1 MTRSGMTV
9 QTVDPVMV
17 TSGAVIPA
25 VTIPGLKPRA
35 DRESLSETG
44 RVFRGITDPDIDGF
58 LGA

>member
-1 MTRSGMTV
+1 MMV
-9 QTVDPVMV
+9 QTVDPVV
-17 TSGAVIPA
+17 GTSGAVIPA